1 MHHDFFCPSHYQ
13 LKAFNSL
20 KLKQDRVGILGTG
33 KVWEGEG
40 LQGVLL
46 RCCKLCLFHWVRRRL
61 PGSVWPWPGQLCI
74 EQQSMHIKL
83 AGWGISGMTPDLRP
97 EFIACIW
104 VPSKG
109 RTVRGPLHRDGTFRK
124 DGLDA
129 PRAPHLIR
137 CLSAY
142 VVPTLWVPE
151 PMNGA
156 SSALRDAIF

>member
-1 MHHDFFCPSHYQ
+1 
-13 LKAFNSL
+13 
-20 KLKQDRVGILGTG
+20 
-33 KVWEGEG
+33 
-40 LQGVLL
+40 
-46 RCCKLCLFHWVRRRL
+46 
-61 PGSVWPWPGQLCI
+61 
-74 EQQSMHIKL
+74 
-83 AGWGISGMTPDLRP
+83 MTPDLRP